1 MQKTFLLAF
10 GHGLRIV
17 WPILSGILVWQ
28 LVLGLLVTWLERWSL
43 GDGLYFAFV
52 TGLTIGYG
60 DLVPRQPL
68 TRLLAILIGLF
79 GVVLTG
85 LIAAVAVHALQTT
98 VSRVRPPNSN

>member
-10 GHGLRIV
+10 GHGLHIV

-43 GDGLYFAFV
+43 GDGLYFTFI

-68 TRLLAILIGLF
+68 TRFLAILIGLF

>member
-1 MQKTFLLAF
+1 MRFA
-10 GHGLRIV
+10 
-17 WPILSGILVWQ
+17 LSAS
-28 LVLGLLVTWLERWSL
+28 RWSL

-52 TGLTIGYG
+52 TVLTIGYG

-68 TRLLAILIGLF
+68 TRFLAILIGLF

>member
-1 MQKTFLLAF
+1 MQKTFLRAF

-43 GDGLYFAFV
+43 GDGLYFTFI

-68 TRLLAILIGLF
+68 TRFLAILIGVF
-79 GVVLTG
+79 GILLTG
-85 LIAAVAVHALQTT
+85 LIVAVAVHALQTT
-98 VSRVRPPNSN
+98 VSRERPPNSN